1 MNFQGRTQGV
11 GVPVRPPA
19 ILAAAA
25 FSSLPLG
32 AGVTVSV
39 CGSPWLDIGLLFP
52 S

>member
-1 MNFQGRTQGV
+1 MNFQDRTQGV
-11 GVPVRPPA
+11 GVPCVLLPSWPPPP
-19 ILAAAA
+19 
-25 FSSLPLG
+25 SPRSLG